1 MLIGYVGVSRM
12 LKQRYNGG
20 FSLIELMIAV
30 AASGF
35 LMLGLVALFIANNLH
50 SKQTLLNAKVEMMAQ
65 AATTLMERDIASAGY
80 WGNAGSSSTN
90 PFMQDGTTDVY
101 ISADA
106 QCILLAYDKNNDG
119 QLPAIS
125 SSYDDERYGYRL
137 QNNAIQYR
145 PWGASFDCS
154 APNNAWVN
162 LTDPNTMQV
171 SSLRF
176 NMSENSIDIDGA
188 GPGTSILV
196 SRIVTI
202 NTNIGR
208 INASGVYKT
217 YIRLV
222 RLRNDKYSP

>member
-1 MLIGYVGVSRM
+1 MFIRYVGVSRM
-12 LKQRYNGG
+12 LSHGHKG

-35 LMLGLVALFIANNLH
+35 LMLGLIGLFIATNMH
-50 SKQTLLNAKVEMMAQ
+50 AKQALLNAKVEMMAQ
-65 AATTLMERDIASAGY
+65 AATSLMEQDIASAGF
-80 WGNAGSSSTN
+80 WGNAGSSSIN
-90 PFMQDGTTDVY
+90 PFMQDGTTDVF

-106 QCILLAYDKNNDG
+106 QCILLTYDKNGDG

-154 APNNAWVN
+154 APSGAWVN
-162 LTDPNTMQV
+162 LTDPNSMHV
-171 SSLRF
+171 ASLRF
-176 NMSENSIDIDGA
+176 NLDANSIDIDGA
-188 GPGTSILV
+188 GPGISILS

-202 NTNIGR
+202 NTNIAT
-208 INASGVYKT
+208 IDAPSDHKT